1 MSETISLLF
10 ATTLLALGGA
20 GLYLY
25 KSSEENNEDEN
36 VNEYEYEYEYKDK
49 DNDDN
54 YKENNL
60 FNSNDENYIL
70 EETYKSK
77 NNLKQKINKTKR
89 NKKAYGTKRRY

>member
-36 VNEYEYEYEYKDK
+36 VNEYK
-49 DNDDN
+49 DNDEN
-54 YKENNL
+54 YNENNL
-60 FNSNDENYIL
+60 FNSNDENDIL
-70 EETYKSK
+70 EETYKAK
-77 NNLKQKINKTKR
+77 NNSKQKINKTKR